1 MRGKPPFI
9 HHSAFIVRQ
18 FFRGGSIVE
27 RLKSKTFIIAAAA
40 LVVVGLAA
48 ALLARPTKAQNP
60 RLERLLPTDTIGFVE
75 VNDLRAQALKV
86 IESEAWR
93 EFSKENSAASSLFM
107 LTANHAGALDASYA
121 VALLGVGP
129 GEDGR
134 PEPQFAVVAQFDGWE
149 ARRTFERRVLSL
161 VREDQQKGVETKTE
175 EYAGAKLNLV
185 TKEGKHGFAYAYAN
199 ELLVVSNTAE
209 AVKRVLDV
217 RAGKLPSL
225 ETNQTFA
232 QARARA
238 GSVDG
243 MFGFLDGAALTRL
256 VDSAPAPADAGQ
268 KVAAFRQLFH
278 GVGAPSVQAVAFTS
292 AFEDGRVAERF
303 SVVAPNREGVLATVA
318 QNPPTE
324 QKLLALVPDTAV
336 QALDASIANAPQTF
350 EQMLAL
356 LGEVSA
362 QSGAHKSPEDAL
374 SEFTEKT
381 GVDLRGEI
389 LGALGPE
396 VCVAQLASGE
406 EREGLI
412 LLDVRDEQAFTRA
425 LAKFAESKKREV
437 TEREYK
443 GVAVRRAAG
452 ENGKGVEYAFVGA
465 TFVASP
471 SGGAIERVI
480 DTAQGGRSL
489 KGSAA
494 YQAAA
499 AQAQGPAQFVYF
511 NSNADY
517 LNRLGRTLKGGEH
530 EFKTEGQRA
539 ALRPSFAFGATRADG
554 FYVESRTP
562 LGTFPRLLAAV
573 ASKLGDENEKQE
585 RHGGE

>member
-1 MRGKPPFI
+1 MMRGKPPFI

-48 ALLARPTKAQNP
+48 ALIARPTRAESP

-292 AFEDGRVAERF
+292 AFEDGRVA
-303 SVVAPNREGVLATVA
+303 
-318 QNPPTE
+318 
-324 QKLLALVPDTAV
+324 DTAV

-443 GVAVRRAAG
+443 GVAVRR
-452 ENGKGVEYAFVGA
+452 
-465 TFVASP
+465 
-471 SGGAIERVI
+471 
-480 DTAQGGRSL
+480 
-489 KGSAA
+489 
-494 YQAAA
+494 
-499 AQAQGPAQFVYF
+499 
-511 NSNADY
+511 
-517 LNRLGRTLKGGEH
+517 
-530 EFKTEGQRA
+530 
-539 ALRPSFAFGATRADG
+539 
-554 FYVESRTP
+554 
-562 LGTFPRLLAAV
+562 
-573 ASKLGDENEKQE
+573 
-585 RHGGE
+585 